1 MNNMHNWF
9 ECRISYE
16 KMMENGMQKKVTEPY
31 LVDALSFT
39 EAEARIIEESRP
51 FINGEFVVTDIK
63 RARLSE
69 IFFNKYGDKY
79 YKVKINYI
87 TLDAQSGREKRTPA
101 YMLVQ
106 ASTIEEA
113 KDRFENGMKGTL
125 SDYVVESIKET
136 KIMDVY
142 PYEAPEG
149 GES

>member
-1 MNNMHNWF
+1 MIHNWF
-9 ECRISYE
+9 LCKVSYE
-16 KMMENGMQKKVTEPY
+16 KILENGMQKKVTEPY

-39 EAEARIIEESRP
+39 EAEARIIEEIRP
-51 FINGEFVVTDIK
+51 FITGEFTVTDIK

-69 IFFNKYGDKY
+69 IFFNEYGDKY

-87 TLDAQSGREKRTPA
+87 TLDERTGREKKTPT

-106 ASTIEEA
+106 ASTIDDA
-113 KDRFENGMKGTL
+113 KAWLEDGMKGTL

-142 PYEAPEG
+142 PYEAQEG

>member
-1 MNNMHNWF
+1 MDKWY
-9 ECRISYE
+9 ITGVQYY
-16 KMMENGMQKKVTEPY
+16 KTQENGQEKKVIEYY
-31 LVDALSFT
+31 LVDAVSFA
-39 EAEARIIEESRP
+39 EAEERTVKEMQP
-51 FINGEFVVTDIK
+51 FVSGEMVVASIK
-63 RARLSE
+63 KEKLNE
-69 IFFNKYGDKY
+69 TFFFDTGDKY
-79 YKVKINYI
+79 YKVKINFV
-87 TLDAQSGREKRTPA
+87 TLDEKSGREKKTAA

-113 KDRFENGMKGTL
+113 KERFEDGMKGTL